1 MSNNIILIYNG
12 YEIPL
17 KIDENYKYSLII
29 IQKAIYFT
37 DEDMKKFNLCYKDKS
52 DDLILIN
59 EGNFKDALTVKRW
72 ILQKKDEDD
81 NEQLMDIINAKLN
94 SFENS
99 IRKKYEKEME
109 KICKQKIQ
117 ESINEI
123 LKYSDDAINEKLQ
136 KIINK

>member
-1 MSNNIILIYNG
+1 
-12 YEIPL
+12 
-17 KIDENYKYSLII
+17 
-29 IQKAIYFT
+29 
-37 DEDMKKFNLCYKDKS
+37 MKKFNLCYKDKS

-123 LKYSDDAINEKLQ
+123 LKYSDDAINEKIQ